1 MLASKACQGRSKSV
15 PLQRISNPTGVQYLI
30 IHFKITT
37 TMEQETKL
45 PRPSMEV
52 LKEFKSLLDLC
63 GRELTEEQSFEAME
77 KLNSLIGHYDLSNY
91 VFEDPATG
99 KKGVKNPVGQILLPA
114 EYEGFTFEGD
124 CYASRMSQVAAMKN
138 GKYGIVAADG
148 TGKVICDFRFDLLK
162 WYHYAGLY
170 IAWWDGDKSH
180 FGLVNPKGEVVVPN
194 VVEKYYEPMNGF
206 MLLERDGK
214 VGGIDTST
222 GYFVMPEYDSVEGDI
237 DENMIFHKDGV
248 EGYVVE
254 ETGEFVPKEVFE
266 EDEKYDG
273 VLVYNTFVD

>member
-1 MLASKACQGRSKSV
+1 
-15 PLQRISNPTGVQYLI
+15 
-30 IHFKITT
+30 
-37 TMEQETKL
+37 MEQETKL

-148 TGKVICDFRFDLLK
+148 TGRVICDFRFDLLK
-162 WYHYAGLY
+162 WYPYAGLY
-170 IAWWDGDKSH
+170 IAWWDGDESH

-194 VVEKYYEPMNGF
+194 VMEKYYEPMNGF
-206 MLLERDGK
+206 MQLERDGK
-214 VGGIDTST
+214 FGGIDTST
-222 GYFVMPEYDSVEGDI
+222 GYFVMPEYDSVEGDF
-237 DENMIFHKDGV
+237 EVNLIFHKDGV

-273 VLVYNTFVD
+273 VLVYNTYID

>member
-1 MLASKACQGRSKSV
+1 
-15 PLQRISNPTGVQYLI
+15 
-30 IHFKITT
+30 
-37 TMEQETKL
+37 MEQETKL
-45 PRPSMEV
+45 PRPSLEV

-148 TGKVICDFRFDLLK
+148 TGRVICDFRFDLLK
-162 WYHYAGLY
+162 WYPYAGLY
-170 IAWWDGDKSH
+170 IAWWDGDESH

-194 VVEKYYEPMNGF
+194 VMEKYYEPMNGF
-206 MLLERDGK
+206 MQLERDGK
-214 VGGIDTST
+214 FGGIDTST

-273 VLVYNTFVD
+273 VLVYNMFVD

>member
-1 MLASKACQGRSKSV
+1 
-15 PLQRISNPTGVQYLI
+15 
-30 IHFKITT
+30 
-37 TMEQETKL
+37 MEQETKL
-45 PRPSMEV
+45 PRPSVEV

-170 IAWWDGDKSH
+170 IAWWDGDESH

-194 VVEKYYEPMNGF
+194 VVTKYYEPMNGF

>member
-37 TMEQETKL
+37 TMEEEKIL
-45 PRPSMEV
+45 SRPSMEV
-52 LKEFKSLLDLC
+52 LNEYDKLEKKFLERGMTD
-63 GRELTEEQSFEAME
+63 EQLNEVME
-77 KLNSLIGHYDLSNY
+77 KLNAIVDAYDLTNY
-91 VFEDPATG
+91 VFEDPA
-99 KKGVKNPVGQILLPA
+99 GQILVPA

-148 TGKVICDFRFDLLK
+148 TGRVICDFRFDLLK

-170 IAWWDGDKSH
+170 IAWWDGDESH

-194 VVEKYYEPMNGF
+194 VMEKYYESMNGF
-206 MLLERDGK
+206 MPLERDGK
-214 VGGIDTST
+214 FGGIDTST

-237 DENMIFHKDGV
+237 DENMIFHKEGV

-273 VLVYNTFVD
+273 VLVYNMFVD

>member
-1 MLASKACQGRSKSV
+1 
-15 PLQRISNPTGVQYLI
+15 
-30 IHFKITT
+30 
-37 TMEQETKL
+37 MEEEKKL
-45 PRPSMEV
+45 SRPSMEV
-52 LKEFKSLLDLC
+52 LNEYDKLEKKFLERGMTD
-63 GRELTEEQSFEAME
+63 EQLNEVME
-77 KLNSLIGHYDLSNY
+77 KLNAIVDAYDLTNY

-99 KKGVKNPVGQILLPA
+99 KKGVKDPAGQILVPA
-114 EYEGFTFEGD
+114 EYDDFNFVGD
-124 CYASRMSQVAAMKN
+124 RIAFQVSHMAAKRD

-148 TGKVICDFRFDLLK
+148 TGRVICDFRFDLLM
-162 WYHYAGLY
+162 WYPYAALY
-170 IAWWDGDKSH
+170 IAWWDGDESH

-194 VVEKYYEPMNGF
+194 VMEKYYESMNGF
-206 MLLERDGK
+206 MPLERDGK
-214 VGGIDTST
+214 FGGIDTST

-273 VLVYNTFVD
+273 VLVYNMFVD